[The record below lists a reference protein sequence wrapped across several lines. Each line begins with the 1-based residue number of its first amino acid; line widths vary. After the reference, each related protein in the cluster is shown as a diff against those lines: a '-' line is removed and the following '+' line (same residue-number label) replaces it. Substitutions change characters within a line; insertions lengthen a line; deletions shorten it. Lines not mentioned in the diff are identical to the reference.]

1 MTEEIPYEPKSDY
14 QEQKISEENGL
25 VENFEDR
32 DPEYLLEDRGETME
46 TRQIDL
52 GEFLYQRSLGDFL
65 N

>member
-1 MTEEIPYEPKSDY
+1 MTQESPYHPKSKYEDH
-14 QEQKISEENGL
+14 KISEENGL
-25 VENFEDR
+25 VEHFIDDH
-32 DPEYLLEDRGETME
+32 DPEYLLEGGERME